1 MRPWLLAL
9 ILVLTTA
16 GVAAA
21 LVTSEESGTGA
32 ENVGDD
38 GQAELSAPR
47 TCEATE
53 SNPGGTNNYIED
65 APERESLG
73 EGFVIEGFVREA

>member
-9 ILVLTTA
+9 ILALTTA
-16 GVAAA
+16 GVVAA

-38 GQAELSAPR
+38 GQAEISAPK
-47 TCEATE
+47 TCEV
-53 SNPGGTNNYIED
+53 SRM
-65 APERESLG
+65 REKSRP
-73 EGFVIEGFVREA
+73 FAFQ